1 MHCCFS
7 SRYLAKMKVKM
18 LIAAPT
24 GCAAFNVNGS
34 TLHSLLQLPVPMDYS
49 NPAPALQGD
58 QLKRLQFEL
67 KNAKILVCGMQHF
80 FFTFFYYYLHIHFLD
95 AIVSGH
101 WWKINDFSNHALPN
115 WHETPRGIS
124 REDEAAIWRPICG
137 HDGRLCTAGT
147 CYWQAN
153 VGRKHTFWMFLTVP
167 NSSTVLFNL
176 IAENTNKGIWCPRF
190 PPLSVVWQS
199 KSRLWRVK
207 QKSPLNNVLFFPL
220 LVHWVWRGDASAR
233 RFSKKI

>member
-1 MHCCFS
+1 MLMVAHCIHYCNCQCQWTKAILLPHCKGINWRDFS
-7 SRYLAKMKVKM
+7 LNWKTQRFWYLSYEM
-18 LIAAPT
+18 
-24 GCAAFNVNGS
+24 G
-34 TLHSLLQLPVPMDYS
+34 
-49 NPAPALQGD
+49 
-58 QLKRLQFEL
+58 
-67 KNAKILVCGMQHF
+67 
-80 FFTFFYYYLHIHFLD
+80 FFYTYIYFD
-95 AIVSGH
+95 TIVSGH